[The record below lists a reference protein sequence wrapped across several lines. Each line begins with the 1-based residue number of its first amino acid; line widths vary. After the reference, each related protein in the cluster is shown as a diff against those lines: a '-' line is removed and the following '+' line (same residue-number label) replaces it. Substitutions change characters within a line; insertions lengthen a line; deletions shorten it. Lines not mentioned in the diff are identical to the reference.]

1 MELDKNEICTHFKGG
16 DLDKLYSRFYSPLFF
31 FAKKCLGSC
40 EPFLAEDIVQNSIL
54 AAWKIR
60 NKFENDNALKSFL
73 YTAVKNST
81 ISVVRKN
88 LSKRHYIS
96 YLEKENP
103 FLNMIEEE
111 TFIKLMDAVN
121 ELPENYRTI
130 FNRIYLDKASIKD
143 VATEMELSEISI
155 KKYKAK
161 GLIMLR
167 DKLKSDDILSIFFF
181 L

>member
-1 MELDKNEICTHFKGG
+1 
-16 DLDKLYSRFYSPLFF
+16 
-31 FAKKCLGSC
+31 
-40 EPFLAEDIVQNSIL
+40 
-54 AAWKIR
+54 
-60 NKFENDNALKSFL
+60 
-73 YTAVKNST
+73 
-81 ISVVRKN
+81 
-88 LSKRHYIS
+88 
-96 YLEKENP
+96 
-103 FLNMIEEE
+103 MIEEE